1 MFDLLASTLPVAPL
15 LVPMDITIDPNTSG
29 LPEIDQLPPLWAR

>member
-15 LVPMDITIDPNTSG
+15 LVPMEITIDLSISE
-29 LPEIDQLPPLWAR
+29 LLEIDQLPPSWAR